1 MGHKRLMSSAATQ
14 CTRSTC
20 ILSQSPGLENTA
32 MSLSRPSSKDN
43 GQGDL
48 FIFWNILEC
57 SKFLQCSPTYT
68 CSCIVSESLI

>member
-1 MGHKRLMSSAATQ
+1 MGHKRLTSSAATQ

-20 ILSQSPGLENTA
+20 ILSQSPGLENIA
-32 MSLSRPSSKDN
+32 MSLSRPSKDN

-48 FIFWNILEC
+48 FILWNILEC

-68 CSCIVSESLI
+68 CSYIVSESLI